1 MVVAEE
7 MKKLLRSLKE
17 GRITIF
23 STHIM
28 DLALDLCDEIVL
40 LHNGVLE
47 AVDKE
52 NLDTGE
58 FKDKIIAALTED
70 TDE

>member
-1 MVVAEE
+1 
-7 MKKLLRSLKE
+7 
-17 GRITIF
+17 
-23 STHIM
+23 M

-40 LHNGVLE
+40 LHNGTLE